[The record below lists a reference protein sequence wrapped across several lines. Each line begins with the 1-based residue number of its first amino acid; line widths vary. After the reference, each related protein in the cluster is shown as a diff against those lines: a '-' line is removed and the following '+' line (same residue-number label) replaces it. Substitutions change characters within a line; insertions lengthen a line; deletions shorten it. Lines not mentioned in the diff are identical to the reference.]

1 MKINKIKKYLDCF
14 NCNSLQ
20 TIRNL
25 IKLKKYTL
33 EDVASLMDT
42 NERTLRRILSGEYEL
57 NKKRLSLICAALQL
71 PFRIIIEL
79 FYNAKII
86 LNTSDI
92 DLELFEILDTLETNE
107 IYENIEKIKK
117 LL

>member
-1 MKINKIKKYLDCF
+1 MNINKLKKYLDCF
-14 NCNSLQ
+14 NCSSLQ

-25 IKLKKYTL
+25 IKLRKYTI
-33 EDVASLMDT
+33 EDVASLMET

-71 PFRIIIEL
+71 PFRITIEL
-79 FYNAKII
+79 FYIAKII
-86 LNTSDI
+86 LNTSDL
-92 DLELFEILDTLETNE
+92 DLELFEILNNLDANE

-117 LL
+117 LF